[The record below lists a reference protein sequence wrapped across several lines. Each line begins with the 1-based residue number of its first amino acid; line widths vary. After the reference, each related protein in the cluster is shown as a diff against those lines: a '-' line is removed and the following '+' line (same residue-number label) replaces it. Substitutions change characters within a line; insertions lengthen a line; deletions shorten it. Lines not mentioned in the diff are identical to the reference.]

1 MTAATD
7 TLPPR
12 TATAPA
18 SPAQNLITV
27 RDLRIAFAQ
36 NREALEVVKGV
47 SFRIPQGKT
56 VALVGESGAG
66 KSVIGQSIMGIL
78 PSSAAITGGEI
89 LFADPES
96 DEVKDL
102 AQIDPASKEYQA
114 IRGGRISVI
123 FQEPMTS
130 LSAFHT
136 IGDQISE
143 ALFLHRD
150 VSRRE
155 GLDLVVEML
164 DLCGFP
170 DPGEAVK
177 RYPFEL
183 SGGLRQR
190 AMIAM
195 ALVCDPALLIADEP
209 TTALDVSVQAQILK
223 LIKELQARLDMAV
236 LIITH
241 DLGVVANM
249 ADEVVVL
256 FHGEVMESG
265 TVKDIYRSPEHPY
278 LNGLFGAVPH
288 FDMKPGERL
297 ISPAD
302 LSPPADAQP
311 AKKTPPAKRE
321 VKSSTLLDVRKLT
334 KKFVTRKGGW
344 LTSSGENTVVAVDDV
359 SFEIRQRECLGLV
372 GESGCGKTT
381 LSKLIMRALSPT
393 SGEILYHHNGNSI
406 DLAQHRDHGGAL
418 NRAIQMV
425 FQDPFGS
432 LNPRMTVFDIIREP
446 LVIHEIGERADHAA
460 KVQELMRL
468 VRLDPRFLNRYPHS
482 FSRRAAPAHRAG
494 ARAGARSRPAYPRR
508 AGLRARCVDSGANP
522 EPAERHAGGTRPDLP
537 VHLAQPGGGRLR
549 RRPDHRHVP
558 RPDRRIGAARG
569 PVSQSRASLHA
580 GADGG
585 GSLRRLGPSARFRLA
600 DSRRRHEPGALAE
613 PVHLPARG
621 KNAVSRPRRP
631 APGSCYPRRD
641 PHGASEMSAL
651 TALLTSVIGLLVL
664 LVPAGAGE
672 LIEPP
677 AFAERVAAGTLPPV
691 AERVPDDAAV
701 VTMEAHGKQ
710 PGRYGGTLKLL
721 MGKQKD
727 TRQLTVYAY
736 ARLVGYTPD
745 FEIKPDILK
754 HIDVAD
760 GRIFTLHLRRG
771 HRWSDGHPFTAE
783 DFRYYW
789 EDMANNKKLKKGGPP
804 KQMRVDGKPPLFEVV
819 DEWTVRYSWEKPN
832 PGFLPWLAGS
842 RPPGIYRPAH
852 YLKQFHVKYGDG
864 EEIEKL
870 IKKEGRR
877 NWAELHFSRD
887 RPLPGRQP
895 GPANAGAVGQHHQAA
910 VATLCLQAQPLLS
923 PDRHPGPSTALYR

>member
-12 TATAPA
+12 RA
-18 SPAQNLITV
+18 SERANVAQNLITV
-27 RDLRIAFAQ
+27 RDLRIAFDQ
-36 NREALEVVKGV
+36 NRYDLEVVKGV
-47 SFRIPQGKT
+47 SFRIPPAKT

-66 KSVIGQSIMGIL
+66 KSVIGQAIMGIL
-78 PSSAAITGGEI
+78 PTSARITGGEI
-89 LFADPES
+89 LFADPEAA
-96 DEVKDL
+96 EVKDL
-102 AQIDPASKEYQA
+102 ARIDPASKQYQS

-170 DPGEAVK
+170 NPSEAVK

-265 TVKDIYRSPEHPY
+265 TVKDIYSTPEHPY

-302 LSPPADAQP
+302 LSPKPDAKP
-311 AKKTPPAKRE
+311 AKKTKPAKRK
-321 VKSSTLLDVRKLT
+321 VKGGQLLDVRNLT
-334 KKFVTRKGGW
+334 KEFVTRKSGW
-344 LTSSGENTVVAVDDV
+344 LASSGENTIVAVDDV

-372 GESGCGKTT
+372 GESGCGKST
-381 LSKLIMRALSPT
+381 LSKLIMRALAPT
-393 SGEILYHHNGNSI
+393 SGEILYNHDSRSI
-406 DLAQHRDHGGAL
+406 DLAQHREHGGEL

-482 FSRRAAPAHRAG
+482 FSGGQRQRIG
-494 ARAGARSRPAYPRR
+494 LARALALDPTLLILDEPVSALDVSIQAQILNLLKDMQAELGLTYLFVSHNLAVVDYVADRIIVMCRGRIVESAPREVLFR
-508 AGLRARCVDSGANP
+508 N
-522 EPAERHAGGTRPDLP
+522 P
-537 VHLAQPGGGRLR
+537 VHHYTRALMAAVPYADINRPLDFGSLTAGDGMNPALWPSPFTFQPGEKMEFLDLGDEHKVLVTR
-549 RRPDHRHVP
+549 
-558 RPDRRIGAARG
+558 GATRK
-569 PVSQSRASLHA
+569 
-580 GADGG
+580 
-585 GSLRRLGPSARFRLA
+585 
-600 DSRRRHEPGALAE
+600 E
-613 PVHLPARG
+613 LP
-621 KNAVSRPRRP
+621 K
-631 APGSCYPRRD
+631 
-641 PHGASEMSAL
+641 
-651 TALLTSVIGLLVL
+651 
-664 LVPAGAGE
+664 
-672 LIEPP
+672 
-677 AFAERVAAGTLPPV
+677 
-691 AERVPDDAAV
+691 
-701 VTMEAHGKQ
+701 
-710 PGRYGGTLKLL
+710 
-721 MGKQKD
+721 
-727 TRQLTVYAY
+727 
-736 ARLVGYTPD
+736 
-745 FEIKPDILK
+745 
-754 HIDVAD
+754 
-760 GRIFTLHLRRG
+760 
-771 HRWSDGHPFTAE
+771 
-783 DFRYYW
+783 
-789 EDMANNKKLKKGGPP
+789 
-804 KQMRVDGKPPLFEVV
+804 
-819 DEWTVRYSWEKPN
+819 
-832 PGFLPWLAGS
+832 
-842 RPPGIYRPAH
+842 
-852 YLKQFHVKYGDG
+852 
-864 EEIEKL
+864 
-870 IKKEGRR
+870 
-877 NWAELHFSRD
+877 
-887 RPLPGRQP
+887 
-895 GPANAGAVGQHHQAA
+895 
-910 VATLCLQAQPLLS
+910 
-923 PDRHPGPSTALYR
+923 